1 VRREGG
7 AEAVAP
13 FTMPTAELERYKKGT
28 KLPTI
33 QLVAEH
39 GNNVFTVRPTRA
51 THFRSPK
58 PCSTAA
64 PSLPTPLA
72 PPGRLVR
79 PTFAGRAGHASLYSD
94 GAFVSLSETRRDQSN
109 WYAAP
114 RR

>member
-1 VRREGG
+1 MRREGG

-51 THFRSPK
+51 LRMGAGPQSGK
-58 PCSTAA
+58 
-64 PSLPTPLA
+64 
-72 PPGRLVR
+72 RL
-79 PTFAGRAGHASLYSD
+79 
-94 GAFVSLSETRRDQSN
+94 
-109 WYAAP
+109 
-114 RR
+114 